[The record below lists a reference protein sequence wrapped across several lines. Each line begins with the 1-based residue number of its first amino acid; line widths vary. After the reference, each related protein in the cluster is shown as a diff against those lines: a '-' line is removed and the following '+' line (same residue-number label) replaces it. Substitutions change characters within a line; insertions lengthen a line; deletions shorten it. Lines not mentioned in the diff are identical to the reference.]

1 MSNYLSLSSYFG
13 IFHLYLYCKNSTTT
27 ELCIQDHPPTQP
39 PISEPQLPKSQTH
52 PSLNLCLSHHFSNP
66 KSLCQFAKAE
76 TKTDPSNQI
85 KQKMTGRRE
94 MHRNTSQ
101 SVRKTRIAIAIAIGV
116 TLGCVFAIFFPH
128 GLFTSS
134 APILTRTISK
144 SIAQVPILQPHFFFY

>member
-13 IFHLYLYCKNSTTT
+13 IFHLYLYCTIQQRLNSVYRTT
-27 ELCIQDHPPTQP
+27 HP

-144 SIAQVPILQPHFFFY
+144 SIAQVPILRPHFFFFD